1 MAIVAET
8 GGKGSQPT
16 RPDVGELA
24 YDIPASWNT
33 ELRAKR
39 VDLGSSPGLVPEGT
53 DLLCGGTGNCQIFV
67 FRRVNNRWIS
77 LFKGQARICEAFTI
91 GPGTYKRHKELKGA
105 TNQSAETAQRV
116 AYQFEGRFHRS
127 K

>member
-1 MAIVAET
+1 MLE
-8 GGKGSQPT
+8 K
-16 RPDVGELA
+16 LA
-24 YDIPASWNT
+24 YDIPALWNT

-91 GPGTYKRHKELKGA
+91 RPGTTNGIKNLRARPIKAPRPHKGSH
-105 TNQSAETAQRV
+105 TNLRADFIGVSEVISALVWRIVDIHGT
-116 AYQFEGRFHRS
+116 
-127 K
+127 